1 MSEWDVYIGKG
12 KKYFKSQLQAPSA
25 LPYCQG
31 KVECNYQ
38 QYDSHQSLT
47 NITDY
52 LWCVLRIYAIYIII
66 DKTFPTTL

>member
-1 MSEWDVYIGKG
+1 MSEWDVEIGKG
-12 KKYFKSQLQAPSA
+12 NKSFKSPLQAPSA
-25 LPYCQG
+25 LPHCQG

-38 QYDSHQSLT
+38 QYDSHQLLT

-66 DKTFPTTL
+66 DKTFPTML